1 MPGTKTISLSLD
13 EELIEALDEEIAPH
27 DISRTEY
34 IRYIIEVRHDR
45 AEHERELDRAN
56 ERIEELR
63 EELEEARARVEKLQA
78 VTDER
83 RRERDELRE
92 ELEHATER
100 IEEIKGEYEDEA
112 ARAEELR
119 KENEGIRHERD
130 ELEADLERTESR
142 VETLLQQ
149 ADEAIDPRTEGR
161 PDSEP
166 TGSRTNVDG
175 DGRNGTEDGSER
187 RIERTNGTTRNG
199 PVEKENE
206 ENTENGNDELAVCAA
221 QLRSYLDEKA
231 GHLNREN

>member
-1 MPGTKTISLSLD
+1 MPGTKTISLPLD
-13 EELIEALDEEIAPH
+13 ERLIEALDEEIAPH

-63 EELEEARARVEKLQA
+63 EELEEAKARVEKLQA

-92 ELEHATER
+92 ELERTTGR
-100 IEEIKGEYEDEA
+100 IEEVKGEYENEA

-119 KENEGIRHERD
+119 EKNEDIRRERD

-149 ADEAIDPRTEGR
+149 ADEAIDPPTEGK

-166 TGSRTNVDG
+166 TGSRTNSDW
-175 DGRNGTEDGSER
+175 DGRNGKEDSSER
-187 RIERTNGTTRNG
+187 RIERTNSTTRNG
-199 PVEKENE
+199 PVEE
-206 ENTENGNDELAVCAA
+206 EKGKNTENGSDELAACAA
-221 QLRSYLDEKA
+221 QLRSYLNEKA
-231 GHLNREN
+231 GHRNREN